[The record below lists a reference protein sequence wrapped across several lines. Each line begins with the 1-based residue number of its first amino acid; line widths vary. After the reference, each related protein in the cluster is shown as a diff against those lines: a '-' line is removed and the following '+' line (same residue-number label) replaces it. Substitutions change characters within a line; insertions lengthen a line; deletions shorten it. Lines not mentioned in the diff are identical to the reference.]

1 MAGEEIFSRFPTSYG
16 WNEVDWVAPK
26 AKTQPRQNRFRFR
39 ILQKRPEVFL
49 GTHCDVLAWPF
60 WENNE
65 NGIES
70 FLFNS
75 SPIRFVPTGRQLGKK
90 NLHRHSSKFR
100 LTVPSALWPK
110 NTRQWTKKKDGDLD
124 GWDDNTGI
132 QSDGVLR
139 SGSGFLR
146 RTRTHTHKPADGSI
160 VAKRDPFLKIGFFHF
175 SWRFFSFASAF
186 IHVFSLW
193 MQPLAPPP
201 TTTFCSR
208 WLQFHF
214 FVSSHWTIGETFRAW
229 KLNFLRLSKK
239 PISLQR
245 FRGWSQLNADLLWF
259 FLARTPVGQIHR
271 VRGQN
276 TSRGWARNVVKKK
289 NLFNGSN
296 RFAEEQRVRKKK
308 AGLNHR
314 RTIFAQAT
322 TGEIRGVQSKYV
334 ENTRKRRLESCIDN
348 DRVVI
353 KYSSTI
359 KRRKR
364 DQYDRSRKHVFFI
377 HNYIGTNMLNQS
389 PKYAHR
395 SCLKLQDATKK
406 KRQRDC
412 IFTLKLTKLIEFQN
426 QRMKAY
432 MHLCMDEKKIRLIRV
447 SSVTELEIVSSRE

>member
-276 TSRGWARNVVKKK
+276 TSRGWTRNVVKKK
-289 NLFNGSN
+289 KLVQWIQPFCRGAAGAKKESWLEPSTHNICTSN
-296 RFAEEQRVRKKK
+296 NRRNPWRPVEIRWKYKKK
-308 AGLNHR
+308 TIGELHR
-314 RTIFAQAT
+314 QWSR
-322 TGEIRGVQSKYV
+322 
-334 ENTRKRRLESCIDN
+334 C
-348 DRVVI
+348 
-353 KYSSTI
+353 
-359 KRRKR
+359 
-364 DQYDRSRKHVFFI
+364 DQVFFNNKTEETRPI
-377 HNYIGTNMLNQS
+377 
-389 PKYAHR
+389 R
-395 SCLKLQDATKK
+395 S
-406 KRQRDC
+406 
-412 IFTLKLTKLIEFQN
+412 I
-426 QRMKAY
+426 
-432 MHLCMDEKKIRLIRV
+432 
-447 SSVTELEIVSSRE
+447 S